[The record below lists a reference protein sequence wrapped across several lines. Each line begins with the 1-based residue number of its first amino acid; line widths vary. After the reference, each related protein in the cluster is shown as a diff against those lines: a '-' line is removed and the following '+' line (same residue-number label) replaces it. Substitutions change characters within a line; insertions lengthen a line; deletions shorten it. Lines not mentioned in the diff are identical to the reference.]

1 MAYAE
6 PAESP
11 RPIEP
16 RDACCGRHSLAA
28 RAARSVSDA
37 AAGIASVLI
46 VAEVERAEAER
57 LVGAHRASVKDK
69 DPLAPGTGS
78 AGRSPNARPC
88 RSATVFDFPSRL
100 ARGRAHAIPE
110 GKCWGSSVAT
120 VLSPQSKRCPRAPTN
135 HPSATPDARAPPALR
150 SGACACSNNL
160 TEGHMVWVRS
170 QRGVHER
177 LPSYGAMPRLA
188 GLGLARAAAEIP
200 VAERGTWFDTCP
212 GREGNGWP
220 SSPADRCFATVS
232 A

>member
-1 MAYAE
+1 MVDAFRASADRLFNVALERVKELAVAYAE

-100 ARGRAHAIPE
+100 ARGRARVDGGE
-110 GKCWGSSVAT
+110 
-120 VLSPQSKRCPRAPTN
+120 VL
-135 HPSATPDARAPPALR
+135 
-150 SGACACSNNL
+150 G
-160 TEGHMVWVRS
+160 
-170 QRGVHER
+170 
-177 LPSYGAMPRLA
+177 
-188 GLGLARAAAEIP
+188 
-200 VAERGTWFDTCP
+200 
-212 GREGNGWP
+212 
-220 SSPADRCFATVS
+220 
-232 A
+232 